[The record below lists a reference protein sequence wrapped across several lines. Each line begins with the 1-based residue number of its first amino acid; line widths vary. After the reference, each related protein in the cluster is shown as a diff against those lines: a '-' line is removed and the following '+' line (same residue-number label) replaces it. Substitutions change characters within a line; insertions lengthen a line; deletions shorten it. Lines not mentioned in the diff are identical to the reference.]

1 MPTPS
6 ATALVVTD
14 TAVAELDITPHTVTL
29 TLTFLHA
36 DQLIPMLYE
45 TDTGDQLLHA
55 FEIATNLMIL
65 PIASVVTDAVC
76 DDADK
81 HPHSED

>member
-36 DQLIPMLYE
+36 HQLIPMLYE
-45 TDTGDQLLHA
+45 TDTGDQLLRS
-55 FEIATNLMIL
+55 FELATGLMIL
-65 PIASVVTDAVC
+65 PVAR
-76 DDADK
+76 
-81 HPHSED
+81 